1 MTDPSEAPRTFPET
15 RHSVVH
21 DLSEGDAERRERAF
35 ASLVEGYWKPVYT
48 YLRLYKRVE
57 PVDAEDLTQGFF
69 AFAFE
74 KGTLARFDPARA
86 RFRTW
91 VRVCLD
97 SFVANER
104 KAAERLKRGG
114 GYQHVSLD
122 FETAEGELRHRELA
136 APDDVEAFFHRE
148 WMRELLASAIADL
161 REASTSAGRERDF
174 KIFERYDIEGPD
186 AEREPSYAELA
197 AELGVSTSKI
207 TNALHAMRRR
217 LRERVLSRLDSIS
230 TSEAEFREDA
240 RTLFGGGS

>member
-1 MTDPSEAPRTFPET
+1 MDPSDAPRAFPET

-21 DLSEGDAERRERAF
+21 DLSEGDTERRERAF
-35 ASLVEGYWKPVYT
+35 ASLVEAYWKPVYT
-48 YLRLYKRVE
+48 YLRLSKRVE

-91 VRVCLD
+91 VRICLD

-114 GYQHVSLD
+114 GHQHVSLD

-136 APDDVEAFFHRE
+136 APDDVESFFHRE

-161 REASTSAGRERDF
+161 RKASTIEGRELDF
-174 KIFERYDIEGPD
+174 TIFELYDIQGPD

-197 AELGVSTSKI
+197 EKLGVPTSKI
-207 TNALHAMRRR
+207 NNALHAMRRR
-217 LRERVLSRLDSIS
+217 LRERVLSRLQSIS
-230 TSEAEFREDA
+230 ASETEYKEDA
-240 RTLFGGGS
+240 QTLFGDNP